1 MRYAKEIE
9 EKKGEVAGLAEK
21 LKGTDYHAEIVGGV
35 GGISLPDYLP
45 SLRLNFENPDELRYL
60 ENASGEVKDG
70 KFKEYMKRFYQ
81 NILEYFDIEGYKV
94 DFEVF
99 MSGAE
104 ALPLVG
110 LEMPEV

>member
-1 MRYAKEIE
+1 MSTTHFPANRSSEVG
-9 EKKGEVAGLAEK
+9 KK
-21 LKGTDYHAEIVGGV
+21 
-35 GGISLPDYLP
+35 
-45 SLRLNFENPDELRYL
+45 YL
-60 ENASGEVKDG
+60 EVVKKFPTDRSLEKVILPVAVRTTTNGMKAISIVEVKDG

-81 NILEYFDIEGYKV
+81 NILEYFDIEGYTV

-110 LEMPEV
+110 LEMPEI

>member
-1 MRYAKEIE
+1 MVIVLATTYFPADKSTEVG
-9 EKKGEVAGLAEK
+9 KK
-21 LKGTDYHAEIVGGV
+21 
-35 GGISLPDYLP
+35 
-45 SLRLNFENPDELRYL
+45 YL
-60 ENASGEVKDG
+60 EVLKKFPTDRSIDKPILPVAVRTTSRGMKAISVTEVKDG

-110 LEMPEV
+110 LEMPEI